1 MKKIVLTGGGTA
13 GHIYPALALVD
24 YLEDHEVY
32 FIGSSG
38 MEKDIVSRYKN
49 IKFHEIPSVKLVRKL
64 TLKNLLVPF
73 KLFRS
78 IRFAKKV
85 LKEISPDIIFSKGG
99 FVSVPVVFAG
109 KKLNIPAISHES
121 DLSMGL
127 ANKLILKKCDVMCTT
142 FLQTSKLSPKC
153 VFTGQPIRKDLL
165 NPKFLGIKQYFQ
177 NSKPL
182 VLVVGGSLG
191 SKFINE
197 KIWENLEDLT
207 KICNVIHITGNHN
220 KKDAQSEG
228 YSQIEFSNEMG
239 SLYSEADLVI
249 SRSGSGVINELLFFK
264 KPMLLIP
271 LSKKCS
277 RGDQIENAKLFKK
290 LGYCEMIEEEDFSSD
305 LFFKK
310 IDTLLNEKQKYI
322 IKMQSSH
329 QPLATKKI
337 VELIKKHEKV

>member
-13 GHIYPALALVD
+13 GHIFPALALVD
-24 YLEDHEVY
+24 YLKDHEIY
-32 FIGSSG
+32 YIGSNG
-38 MEKDIVSRYKN
+38 MEKKILSTYKN
-49 IKFHEIPSVKLVRKL
+49 IKFYEIPSVKLVRKL
-64 TLKNLLVPF
+64 TPKNLLIPF

-78 IRFAKKV
+78 IRLAKKV

-109 KKLNIPAISHES
+109 KKLNIPVISHES

-153 VFTGQPIRKDLL
+153 VFTGQPIRKELL
-165 NPKFLGIKQYFQ
+165 NPKFLGLKQSFQ

-191 SKFINE
+191 SQFINE

-207 KICNVIHITGNHN
+207 KICNIIHITGNSN
-220 KKDAQSEG
+220 KKDIQSEG
-228 YSQIEFSNEMG
+228 YRQIEFSNDMG

-249 SRSGSGVINELLFFK
+249 SRAGSGVINELLFFK

-310 IDTLLNEKQKYI
+310 INHLLKNKQAYK
-322 IKMQSSH
+322 KAMPSL
-329 QPLATKKI
+329 PLATEKI
-337 VELIKKHEKV
+337 VELIKKHER